1 MIRKAI
7 CTGSFDPVT
16 FGHINIFERAAKLVD
31 ELTVCVFVN
40 KKKNFFFD
48 IDERV
53 KLLEESTRHIKN
65 LKVDSFGGLVAD
77 YVKTHDINIIFRGL
91 RSTADFEHEFNQVHF
106 TKRLAP
112 NVETVFLLTETN
124 FSFISSS
131 GVRELAKFNGNVE
144 GLVPRCVEIALKE
157 KIVSCNQN

>member
-16 FGHINIFERAAKLVD
+16 NGHINIFERAAKLVD
-31 ELTVCVFVN
+31 ELTVCVFMN
-40 KKKNFFFD
+40 KKKIFFFD

-91 RSTADFEHEFNQVHF
+91 RSTADFENEFNQAQI

-112 NVETVFLLTETN
+112 NVETIFLLTEIN
-124 FSFISSS
+124 LSFISST
-131 GVRELAKFNGNVE
+131 GVRELAKFHGEVT
-144 GLVPRCVEIALKE
+144 GLVPPCVESALKE
-157 KIVSCNQN
+157 KVSGL

>member
-16 FGHINIFERAAKLVD
+16 NGHINIFERAAKLVD

-40 KKKNFFFD
+40 KKKTFFLN

-53 KLLEESTRHIKN
+53 KLLKESTRHIKN
-65 LKVDSFGGLVAD
+65 LKVDSFDGLVAD

-91 RSTADFEHEFNQVHF
+91 RSTADFENEYNQAQI

-112 NVETVFLLTETN
+112 NVETIFLLTEIN
-124 FSFISSS
+124 LSFISST
-131 GVRELAKFNGNVE
+131 GVRELAKFHGEVT
-144 GLVPRCVEIALKE
+144 GLVPRCVELALKE
-157 KIVSCNQN
+157 KVSVL

>member
-16 FGHINIFERAAKLVD
+16 NGHINIFERAAKLVD
-31 ELTVCVFVN
+31 ELTVCVFIN
-40 KKKNFFFD
+40 KKKTFLFD

-65 LKVDSFGGLVAD
+65 LKVDSFDGLVAD

-91 RSTADFEHEFNQVHF
+91 RSTADFENEFNPAQI

-112 NVETVFLLTETN
+112 NVETIFLLTDIN
-124 FSFISSS
+124 FSFISST
-131 GVRELAKFNGNVE
+131 GVRELAKFQGDVTE
-144 GLVPRCVEIALKE
+144 FVPHCVELALKE
-157 KIVSCNQN
+157 KISEL